1 MRTTFAIVPAA
12 GRGLRM
18 VSKEPKQ
25 FLTLAGK
32 PILVHTIE
40 KLAST
45 SFVTHIVLVVPADF
59 VTHVQQMLQQFCGSQ
74 AGRKGFSTALVPTLP
89 TSDDR
94 DDMLRNGAL
103 PSISVVVGGKERQ
116 DSVLNALQTLPED
129 CEWVMIHDGVRPF
142 VSLRL
147 LEDAWRA
154 AHHTGAAIAA
164 LSVTDTVKR
173 VHGQQVVETL
183 PRDEIKLVQ
192 TPQIFRKDLI
202 VAAYAKARQFGW
214 SGTDDACFVERLNF
228 KVQVVEGETT
238 NIKVTTPADLD
249 WAAWFLSS
257 QNRDWAD

>member
-25 FLTLAGK
+25 FLTVAGK
-32 PILVHTIE
+32 PILVHTLE

-45 SFVTHIVLVVPADF
+45 SFIAHIVLVVPADF
-59 VTHVQQMLQQFCGSQ
+59 LTHVQQMLQQFCRGQS
-74 AGRKGFSTALVPTLP
+74 GRMAFSTAPGPTLP
-89 TSDDR
+89 TSDVR
-94 DDMLRNGAL
+94 DDMSRTVAP

-116 DSVLNALQTLPED
+116 DSVLNALQTLPDD

-154 AHHTGAAIAA
+154 AHRTGAAIAA

-173 VHGQQVVETL
+173 VQGQQVVETL

-202 VAAYAKARQFGW
+202 LAAYAKAREFGW

-228 KVQVVEGETT
+228 KVQVVEGELT
-238 NIKVTTPADLD
+238 NIKVTTPADLE
-249 WAAWFLSS
+249 WAAWFCSAQKS
-257 QNRDWAD
+257 D